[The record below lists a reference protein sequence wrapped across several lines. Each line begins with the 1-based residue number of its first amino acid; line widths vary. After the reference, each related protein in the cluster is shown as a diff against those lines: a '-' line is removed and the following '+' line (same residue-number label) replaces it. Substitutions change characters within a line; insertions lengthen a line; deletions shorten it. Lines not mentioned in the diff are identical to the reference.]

1 MAITIEE
8 GHELEPF
15 EALLVIVGLFFTFTI
30 VKLKGPNKRNNNN
43 NHSLKWRRRHLLFAS
58 KYLKFKIPLDT
69 SYFNYYSQ
77 VL

>member
-30 VKLKGPNKRNNNN
+30 VKLRGPNKRNNNN
-43 NHSLKWRRRHLLFAS
+43 N
-58 KYLKFKIPLDT
+58 LDT
-69 SYFNYYSQ
+69 CKVHLQ
-77 VL
+77 L

>member
-43 NHSLKWRRRHLLFAS
+43 IKSPCSGNSML
-58 KYLKFKIPLDT
+58 T
-69 SYFNYYSQ
+69 SD
-77 VL
+77 